1 MKSNSPLATSLVK
14 TVGGLRVTGGPAP
27 NPEVTE
33 LHQVGKTSYGFRKS
47 ANLFTHPKRIVATD
61 KNLEF
66 LSSAAEKSL
75 DGIELPT
82 WNSCL
87 SLPDFKV
94 GELKVATALSA
105 LAAKDTGTL
114 GTTCSQL
121 GDLLFA
127 ISELEP
133 NVRKSLVYFSDGTIL

>member
-1 MKSNSPLATSLVK
+1 MKSNSPLASSLIK

-82 WNSCL
+82 
-87 SLPDFKV
+87 
-94 GELKVATALSA
+94 
-105 LAAKDTGTL
+105 
-114 GTTCSQL
+114 
-121 GDLLFA
+121 
-127 ISELEP
+127 
-133 NVRKSLVYFSDGTIL
+133 